1 MYYYMLYDI
10 STGKNTLE
18 MFFKGLDKECM
29 KKTEKFKRTTY
40 FSCSVQYS
48 SIQERF
54 IVKVEPYFH
63 FLLVKQKL

>member
-40 FSCSVQYS
+40 FSCSVGNMITTLQVQY
-48 SIQERF
+48 
-54 IVKVEPYFH
+54 KND
-63 FLLVKQKL
+63 LL